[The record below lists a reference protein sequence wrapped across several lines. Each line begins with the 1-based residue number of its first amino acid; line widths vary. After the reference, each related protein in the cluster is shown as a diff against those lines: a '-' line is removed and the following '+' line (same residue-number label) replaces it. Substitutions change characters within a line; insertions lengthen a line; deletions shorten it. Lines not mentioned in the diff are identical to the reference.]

1 MPHGTPQA
9 SQAKFAAILE
19 IAADAIITVDADR
32 LILHF
37 NKGAEEIFGYTA
49 AEMLGQ
55 PLELLLP
62 ERFRAAHPRH
72 VQEFG
77 ESAEPARRMGH
88 RREVSGLRKD
98 GREFPAEASIS
109 KLDLPD
115 EGRIYTAVV
124 RDVTERHET
133 EARERFLA
141 GASQALSE
149 SLEHQEVVA
158 AVLAHAVP
166 QLGAGCVL
174 DLAGDGQTLRRL
186 THAATPELARTLE
199 ELLAYAITIDSP
211 SATIDVMRR
220 RAPTWVEP
228 LTEDWIEAHEETQ
241 EAITLWKDTKAKSLW
256 ILPLAVGGRAFGAL
270 TLLRTRND
278 SNTPEARALAA
289 AFAERASLALENAR
303 LYQAARRATRA
314 RDEVLGVVSHDLR
327 NPLSAIAMCAE
338 ALREGTPDEATRDE
352 LLGAIVEATEWAQ
365 RLIRDLLD
373 VSALDAGALTLER
386 APAPLGEIVSRAT
399 SMLES
404 DFASRRVALTTQ
416 VANPGAI
423 VHADADRMVQV
434 IANLLGNAAKFTE
447 TGGRVTVRA
456 RVEDSQAVVSVEDT
470 GRGIPLEEQER
481 IFDRYWQSRRGASRR
496 GSGLGLAIAKGI
508 VEAHG
513 GTLGVES
520 EPGRGATFTM
530 RFPRGAS

>member
-1 MPHGTPQA
+1 MPHGTAHA
-9 SQAKFAAILE
+9 SHAKFAAILE
-19 IAADAIITVDADR
+19 IAADAIITVDAER
-32 LILHF
+32 RILHF
-37 NKGAEEIFGYTA
+37 NRGAEEIFGYAA
-49 AEMLGQ
+49 AEVIGE

-62 ERFRAAHPRH
+62 ERFRAVHPRH

-141 GASQALSE
+141 DAGQALSE
-149 SLEHQEVVA
+149 SLEYEDVVQ
-158 AVLAHAVP
+158 AVLAYTVP
-166 QLGAGCVL
+166 QLATGCVL
-174 DLAGDGQTLRRL
+174 DLAGDGETLRRQ
-186 THAATPELARTLE
+186 THAAAPELARTLE
-199 ELLAYAITIDSP
+199 RLQAYAITTDSP
-211 SATIDVMRR
+211 SAAIDVMRR
-220 RAPTWVEP
+220 RAPAWVEP
-228 LTEDWIEAHEETQ
+228 LDEDWIEAHEETQ
-241 EAITLWKDTKAKSLW
+241 DAVTLWKDTGAESLW
-256 ILPLAVGGRAFGAL
+256 ILPLTVGGRAFGAL
-270 TLLRTRND
+270 TLLRTGND
-278 SNTPEARALAA
+278 TDTPETRAHAT

-338 ALREGTPDEATRDE
+338 ALREGTPDAATHDE

-373 VSALDAGALTLER
+373 VATLDAGALALER
-386 APAPLGEIVSRAT
+386 TPVPLGVIVSRAT

-404 DFASRRVALTTQ
+404 DFAGRRVALTTQ
-416 VANPGAI
+416 VANPDAI
-423 VHADADRMVQV
+423 VHADADRIVQV
-434 IANLLGNAAKFTE
+434 ITNLLGNAAKFTQ

-456 RVEDSQAVVSVEDT
+456 RVEDAYAVVSVEDT
-470 GRGIPLEEQER
+470 GRGIPREEQAR
-481 IFDRYWQSRRGASRR
+481 IFDRYWQARRGASRH
-496 GSGLGLAIAKGI
+496 GSGLGLAIARGI

-520 EPGRGATFTM
+520 EPGHGSTFTL
-530 RFPRGAS
+530 RIPRGTA

>member
-1 MPHGTPQA
+1 MPHGTPEA

-19 IAADAIITVDADR
+19 IAADAIITVDKER
-32 LILHF
+32 RILHF

-62 ERFRAAHPRH
+62 QRFRAAHPRH

-88 RREVSGLRKD
+88 RREVAGLRKD

-133 EARERFLA
+133 EARVRFLA
-141 GASQALSE
+141 GAGQVLSE
-149 SLEHQEVVA
+149 SLEHEEVVR
-158 AVLAHAVP
+158 AVLTHAVP
-166 QLGAGCVL
+166 QLGSGCVL
-174 DLAGDGQTLRRL
+174 DLAGDGETLRRL
-186 THAATPELARTLE
+186 THAAAPELARTLE
-199 ELLAYAITIDSP
+199 RLVPYAITTASP
-211 SATIDVMRR
+211 SAAIDVMRR
-220 RAPTWVEP
+220 RAPAWVEP
-228 LTEDWIEAHEETQ
+228 LDQEWIEAHEETP
-241 EAITLWKDTKAKSLW
+241 AAATVWTDTGAASLW
-256 ILPLAVGGRAFGAL
+256 ILPLAVGERVFGAL
-270 TLLRTRND
+270 TLLRMEGDT
-278 SNTPEARALAA
+278 NTPEARALAA

-327 NPLSAIAMCAE
+327 NPLSAITMCAE
-338 ALREGTPDEATRDE
+338 ALREGTPDAATRDE

-373 VSALDAGALTLER
+373 VSALDAGGLALER
-386 APAPLGEIVSRAT
+386 SPAPLGEIVSRAT

-404 DFASRRVALTTQ
+404 DFASRRIALSTQ
-416 VANPGAI
+416 IANPGTI
-423 VHADADRMVQV
+423 VHVDADRMVQV
-434 IANLLGNAAKFTE
+434 VANLLGNAAKFTE
-447 TGGRVTVRA
+447 AGGRVTVRA
-456 RVEDSQAVVSVEDT
+456 RIEDAGAVVSVEDT
-470 GRGIPLEEQER
+470 GRGIPAEEQQR

-520 EPGRGATFTM
+520 EPGRGSTFTV
-530 RFPRGAS
+530 RFPRGAA